1 MENQAVAE
9 GFRNLEGLETK
20 NVTLKQRDDNKMGF
34 GRKPAGNVLTDSRI
48 EEYDDKGN
56 PTRG

>member
-1 MENQAVAE
+1 MAE

-20 NVTLKQRDDNKMGF
+20 NVTLKQRDDNKMSF